1 VYASASIL
9 VFGHDATLLET
20 RRLVLKSVGFRVW
33 TALEAT
39 LAIQILLEESIDLFV
54 VCRSVSVEECEALLR
69 TAHTLRPEMKNLVLS
84 MNSLCTPADRRD
96 TFLTSFLDPR
106 GLISLIQNEINV
118 ENNLPLT
125 H

>member
-9 VFGHDATLLET
+9 IFGHDATLLET
-20 RRLVLKSVGFRVW
+20 RRLVLKSAGFRVW
-33 TALEAT
+33 TAPEAT

-54 VCRSVSVEECEALLR
+54 VCRSLSVEECEAILR
-69 TAHTLRPEMKNLVLS
+69 TAHTLRPNMKNLVLS
-84 MNSLCTPADRRD
+84 MNSSCTPADRRD

-106 GLISLIQNEINV
+106 SLISLIQNEV
-118 ENNLPLT
+118 GAENNHPVT